1 MSRRSDT
8 AAALAARATRVAPAD
23 LMAMRPAFLR
33 AQLTAGR
40 RGTLGERP
48 GRARAQS
55 LDFDGISPYVAGDD
69 PRLIDWRATARTG
82 QPQMRRFAAQSRAA
96 WMVVIDNHRDLGFG
110 SHPHTM
116 AKTAALVAARLAWRA
131 LILGEAVGLT
141 LPGAPA
147 LNLPPRRGRR
157 HLWQIFERLTTL
169 GEGTAAAGDLAT
181 ALLAASEPL
190 RPADEIAVISDF
202 AMPLSALAERTRG
215 LAGRHRLT
223 AYVVEDRLAYG
234 PLPAGRY
241 PAERAGAGRRVF
253 HLSRAAA
260 AAAAGHAAE
269 ARAARRRILMDGGWR
284 VVDAAA
290 WLPGEMGAQGGQ

>member
-1 MSRRSDT
+1 MSRRSDD

-23 LMAMRPAFLR
+23 LMAMRPAYLR
-33 AQLTAGR
+33 AQLAAGQ
-40 RGTLGERP
+40 RGTIGERP

-55 LDFDGISPYVAGDD
+55 LDFDGISPYAAGDD

-96 WMVVIDNHRDLGFG
+96 WMVVIDGHRDLGFG
-110 SHPHTM
+110 SHPHIM
-116 AKTAALVAARLAWRA
+116 AKTAALIAARLGWEA

-141 LPGAPA
+141 VLGARR
-147 LNLPPRRGRR
+147 LDLPPRRGRR
-157 HLWQIFERLTTL
+157 HLWQIFDRLAAV
-169 GEGTAAAGDLAT
+169 GEVTAAAGDLAAT
-181 ALLAASEPL
+181 LLAVGEPL

-202 AMPLSALAERTRG
+202 AMPLSALVDRTRG

-241 PAERAGAGRRVF
+241 PAERIGVGRRVF
-253 HLSRAAA
+253 HLSRAAGA
-260 AAAAGHAAE
+260 AAANHAAE
-269 ARAARRRILMDGGWR
+269 ARAARRRMLVDGGWR

-290 WLPGEMGAQGGQ
+290 WLPGEMGAQGDE